1 MRLHADTRHRQ
12 RKALDKKLTE
22 FAPLALATRPRKG
35 WIRAIREALG
45 MSARQ
50 FARRSKVSVASALEL
65 EVREARG
72 TVSIEML
79 EKAARALQC
88 KFVYAFVPASET
100 EPTLDDI
107 LSSQVRKKSE
117 KLMKSVAHSMR
128 LEDQQTTR
136 EAREEHTEDLAKQL
150 KSKLDPLIWEP

>member
-1 MRLHADTRHRQ
+1 MRLHADTRHRL

-22 FAPLALATRPRKG
+22 FGPLAHSTRPRKG

-100 EPTLDDI
+100 ELTLDDI
-107 LSSQVRKKSE
+107 LSKQVRKKAE
-117 KLMKSVAHSMR
+117 EQMKEVAHSMR
-128 LEDQQTTR
+128 LEDQATTR
-136 EAREEHTEDLAKQL
+136 EAREEHTSDLAKQL
-150 KSKLDPLIWEP
+150 KAKLDPLIWE